1 MIEANK
7 NKLNENNIDEENK
20 SDINFKSSTNQKI
33 TTIEMTAQCV
43 LFFVAGF
50 DTTGSTLAHVFYYL
64 AKYQDSQQKLYEEIS
79 SIDKYTNESLTE
91 LKYLNAIILE
101 TLRLSPPIMRIER
114 VSVEDYILGDT
125 GIGIPAGSVV
135 TFCPY
140 SLHRDRRFFEDP
152 DQFRPE
158 RFIGEERHNSH
169 AFIAFGGGPQNC
181 LGMRFAMIQ
190 MRICLAKL
198 CKRFR
203 FKLSPNTKVCISN
216 RLLPKIIIKARIIST
231 RKTKKKRLKKHQN
244 FPK

>member
-7 NKLNENNIDEENK
+7 NKLNENNIEEENK

-125 GIGIPAGSVV
+125 GIRIPAGSVV

-140 SLHRDRRFFEDP
+140 SLHRDHRFFEDP

-158 RFIGEERHNSH
+158 RFIGEQKHNSH
-169 AFIAFGGGPQNC
+169 AFIPFGGGPRNC

-203 FKLSPNTKVCISN
+203 FKLSPNTKVCI
-216 RLLPKIIIKARIIST
+216 
-231 RKTKKKRLKKHQN
+231 
-244 FPK
+244 

>member
-101 TLRLSPPIMRIER
+101 TLRL
-114 VSVEDYILGDT
+114 
-125 GIGIPAGSVV
+125 
-135 TFCPY
+135 
-140 SLHRDRRFFEDP
+140 
-152 DQFRPE
+152 
-158 RFIGEERHNSH
+158 
-169 AFIAFGGGPQNC
+169 
-181 LGMRFAMIQ
+181 
-190 MRICLAKL
+190 
-198 CKRFR
+198 
-203 FKLSPNTKVCISN
+203 
-216 RLLPKIIIKARIIST
+216 
-231 RKTKKKRLKKHQN
+231 
-244 FPK
+244 